1 MVSYSAIGAGMF
13 LMYTSLLKGRVHWT
27 VGIFGATLAGVNL
40 SHMGYNPSAIDKN
53 FTKHVNDMQKRDG
66 SEVMHSPH
74 KRHEDNNHSIGHKR
88 N

>member
-1 MVSYSAIGAGMF
+1 MLNFSDNGSTEDVADD
-13 LMYTSLLKGRVHWT
+13 
-27 VGIFGATLAGVNL
+27 LAGHHENPKYTVIEPFVGVYL

-74 KRHEDNNHSIGHKR
+74 KRHED
-88 N
+88 